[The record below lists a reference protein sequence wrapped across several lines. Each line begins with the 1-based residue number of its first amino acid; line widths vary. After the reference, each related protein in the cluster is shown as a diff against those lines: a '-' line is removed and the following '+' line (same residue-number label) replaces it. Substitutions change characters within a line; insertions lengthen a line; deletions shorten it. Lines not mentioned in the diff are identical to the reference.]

1 MPPLTRDEAAMDGG
15 GLLQEASRGFCG
27 WGKQERPR
35 RIQPFLCFAHS
46 LRQRTFDQ
54 PTMTG
59 LLAHYEVHLDE
70 KLWGQGSKQLAEQKW
85 RLDHLNRSLLRDPR
99 ALNNT
104 KENILSFNQVFF
116 SISLLFSFFF
126 SSTVLFSTTW
136 SSLGPRAH
144 VAHTALSVWMQLIIQ
159 REKFV
164 PVEKL
169 SLLAWLVNANKKQ
182 PRWTVRG
189 HHMLREPF
197 RHVPNKNAAVRAP
210 LNASR
215 GRGRKVGWR
224 K

>member
-1 MPPLTRDEAAMDGG
+1 MPPLTRDETAMDGG

-27 WGKQERPR
+27 WGKQERPG

-85 RLDHLNRSLLRDPR
+85 RLDHLNRSLLRDAR

-126 SSTVLFSTTW
+126 FLHCPF
-136 SSLGPRAH
+136 LYRMI
-144 VAHTALSVWMQLIIQ
+144 LS
-159 REKFV
+159 RPPCARCPHCSEC
-164 PVEKL
+164 
-169 SLLAWLVNANKKQ
+169 
-182 PRWTVRG
+182 
-189 HHMLREPF
+189 
-197 RHVPNKNAAVRAP
+197 
-210 LNASR
+210 LNAVNYPK
-215 GRGRKVGWR
+215 GKVCTCW
-224 K
+224 KAILACLAC